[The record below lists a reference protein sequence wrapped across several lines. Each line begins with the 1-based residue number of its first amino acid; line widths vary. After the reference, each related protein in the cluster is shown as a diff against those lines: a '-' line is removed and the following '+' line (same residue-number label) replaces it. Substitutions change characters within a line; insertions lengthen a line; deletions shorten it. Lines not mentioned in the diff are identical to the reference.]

1 MTGLTGLTGRQVSKQ
16 RRTARPR
23 LPAVVGLVAALVALL
38 TLVPLAMIAYTMSLA
53 GWAEVSRLVFR
64 ARTLE
69 LLANTA
75 KLVVGSVLLCVLL
88 GVGAAY
94 VVWRTDLPFRSLAH
108 GAMVAPLA
116 VPAFVNAYAWSS
128 LVPAADGYNGALVVV
143 TLSYFP
149 LVYLP
154 VTAALRGADPGLTES
169 ASALGLSSLAT
180 FRRVT
185 LPLLRPAILGG
196 GLLVSL
202 HLVAE
207 FGALSL
213 VRYPTLSTA
222 VYDQF
227 RSSFSGPAANAVAS
241 VLVLVCLLLLT
252 GELSL
257 RGRAVYSRVGGGV
270 ARASVLMPL
279 GRCKLP
285 ATSGLLMLTLAA
297 VVLPVASV
305 VRWFVA
311 GSSSTVDLPVL
322 AATTASTLGLGI
334 LAALVV
340 TIAAL
345 PVAWLTVRR
354 GGVLATLVERVTYI
368 GTGLPGIVVALAL
381 VTLALHALPALY
393 QTATMLVAAYA
404 ILFLPR
410 AIVSIRTG
418 LLQLSPSLEDAA
430 ATLGAAPIGVFVR
443 VIIPVIAPALGS
455 GAALAFLGA
464 STELTATLLLSPLG
478 TQTLATQF
486 WSYSS
491 SIDYGAAAPYAALLI
506 LISAPAAVLL
516 TRYDGQ
522 VAS

>member
-1 MTGLTGLTGRQVSKQ
+1 MAGVTGTRP
-16 RRTARPR
+16 APR
-23 LPAVVGLVAALVALL
+23 LRAGRVSVPPVVGVAAALVALL
-38 TLVPLAMIAYTMSLA
+38 TLVPLAVIAYDTVGA
-53 GWAEVSRLVFR
+53 GWSEVSRLVFR
-64 ARTLE
+64 DRTLE
-69 LLANTA
+69 LLANTG
-75 KLVVGSVLLCVLL
+75 KLVVGSVSLCVLL

-94 VVWRTDLPFRSLAH
+94 LVWRTDLPFRRLVH
-108 GAMVAPLA
+108 VAMVAPLA

-128 LVPAADGYNGALVVV
+128 LVPSADGYSGALVVV

-154 VTAALRGADPGLTES
+154 VTAALRGADPALVES
-169 ASALGLSSLAT
+169 AAALGLSASAT

-185 LPLLRPAILGG
+185 LPQLRPAVLGG
-196 GLLVSL
+196 GLLVAL

-207 FGALSL
+207 FGALAL
-213 VRYPTLSTA
+213 IRFPTLSTA

-227 RSSFSGPAANAVAS
+227 RSSFSGPAANTVAS

-252 GELSL
+252 GELTL
-257 RGRAVYSRVGGGV
+257 RGRTAYARVGGGA
-270 ARASVLMPL
+270 ARASVRIPL
-279 GRCKLP
+279 GRWTLP
-285 ATSGLLMLTLAA
+285 AAAGLLLLTLAA
-297 VVLPVASV
+297 VVLPVVSV
-305 VRWFVA
+305 MRWFVA
-311 GSSSTVDLPVL
+311 GSSSAVDLPVL
-322 AATTASTLGLGI
+322 LSTTASTLGLGV
-334 LAALVV
+334 LAALTV
-340 TIAAL
+340 TVAAL

-354 GGVLATLVERVTYI
+354 RGVLSTLVERITYI

-393 QTATMLVAAYA
+393 QTTTMLVAAYA

-410 AIVSIRTG
+410 AIVSIRAG

-430 ATLGAAPIGVFVR
+430 ATLGVGPIGVLVR
-443 VIIPVIAPALGS
+443 VVIPVIAPALGS

-491 SIDYGAAAPYAALLI
+491 AIDYGAAAPYAALLI
-506 LISAPAAVLL
+506 LVSAPAAVLL

>member
-1 MTGLTGLTGRQVSKQ
+1 MTGVTLAPRQRAARISVPPIIGI
-16 RRTARPR
+16 TA
-23 LPAVVGLVAALVALL
+23 AMVALL
-38 TLVPLAMIAYTMSLA
+38 TLVPLVVIAYDTVGA
-53 GWAEVSRLVFR
+53 GWSEISRLVFR
-64 ARTLE
+64 ARTVE
-69 LLANTA
+69 LLVNTG

-94 VVWRTDLPFRSLAH
+94 LVWRTDLPMRRLAH

-154 VTAALRGADPGLTES
+154 VTAALRGADPALAES
-169 ASALGLSSLAT
+169 AAALGLSASAT

-185 LPLLRPAILGG
+185 LPQLRPAVLGG
-196 GLLVSL
+196 GLLVAL

-207 FGALSL
+207 FGALAL

-252 GELSL
+252 GELTL
-257 RGRAVYSRVGGGV
+257 RGRTAYARVGAGA
-270 ARASVLMPL
+270 ARTSVRTPL
-279 GRCKLP
+279 GRWTLA
-285 ATSGLLMLTLAA
+285 ATAGLLLLVLAA
-297 VVLPVASV
+297 VVLPVVSV
-305 VRWFVA
+305 ARWFVA
-311 GSSSTVDLPVL
+311 GSSRAVDLPVL
-322 AATTASTLGLGI
+322 AATTASTLGLGV
-334 LAALVV
+334 LAALTV
-340 TIAAL
+340 TVAAL

-354 GGVLATLVERVTYI
+354 RGVLSTVVERITYI

-393 QTATMLVAAYA
+393 QTTTMLIAAYA
-404 ILFLPR
+404 ILYLPR
-410 AIVSIRTG
+410 AIVSIRAG

-430 ATLGAAPIGVFVR
+430 ATLGVGPIGVFVR

-491 SIDYGAAAPYAALLI
+491 AIDYGAAAPYAALLI
-506 LISAPAAVLL
+506 LVSAPAAVLL

>member
-1 MTGLTGLTGRQVSKQ
+1 MTGTTGVRPAPRQ
-16 RRTARPR
+16 RLARLRVP
-23 LPAVVGLVAALVALL
+23 PVVGVLAGLVALL
-38 TLVPLAMIAYTMSLA
+38 TVIPLAVIAYDTVGA
-53 GWAEVSRLVFR
+53 GWSEISRLVFR
-64 ARTLE
+64 ARSLE
-69 LLANTA
+69 LLANTG
-75 KLVVGSVLLCVLL
+75 KLVAGSVLLCVVL

-94 VVWRTDLPFRSLAH
+94 LVWRTDLPVRRLTH
-108 GAMVAPLA
+108 VAMVAPLA

-154 VTAALRGADPGLTES
+154 VSAALRGADPALTES
-169 ASALGLSSLAT
+169 AAALGLSASAT

-185 LPLLRPAILGG
+185 LPQLRPAILGG
-196 GLLVSL
+196 GLLVAL

-207 FGALSL
+207 FGALAL

-241 VLVLVCLLLLT
+241 ILVLVCLLLLT

-257 RGRAVYSRVGGGV
+257 RGRSAYARVGGGA
-270 ARASVLMPL
+270 ARTSVRVSL
-279 GRCKLP
+279 GRWTGP
-285 ATSGLLMLTLAA
+285 ATTGLLLLTLAA
-297 VVLPVASV
+297 VVLPVVSV

-311 GSSSTVDLPVL
+311 GTSSAVDLPRL
-322 AATTASTLGLGI
+322 AATTASTLGLGAF
-334 LAALVV
+334 AALAV
-340 TIAAL
+340 TAAAL

-354 GGVLATLVERVTYI
+354 RGVLSTVVERITYI

-393 QTATMLVAAYA
+393 QTTTMLVAAYA
-404 ILFLPR
+404 ILYLPR
-410 AIVSIRTG
+410 AIVSIRAG

-430 ATLGAAPIGVFVR
+430 ATLGVGPIGVFVR

-491 SIDYGAAAPYAALLI
+491 AVDYGAAAPYAALLI
-506 LISAPAAVLL
+506 LVSAPAAVLL